1 MCKNHYKESSLRQS
15 NNDELSQSNN
25 DAQQGAIVLAAFS
38 GHFNNREINSNVCN
52 EKATGNNVP
61 AVSHQQNINTIVECV
76 ADNNTTVS
84 RVELQ
89 PAAENVIREHELAQ
103 RAVAREEPGVREHK
117 AAQRAVAREE
127 PGVQEH
133 ELAQRAVAREEPG
146 VREHESAQQAV
157 VREEP
162 VVEEHES
169 AQQAVAREEP
179 GVLNGQPSNSS
190 SSQSYIATLENR
202 ISFIETQNQNLQM
215 RITTLEQT
223 VKNFMDTNLALS
235 LPSISVPQFSVGH
248 LSDQFGNGDALIGTI
263 AGLDTFKSL
272 GQQKRRIARTHG
284 EVVTRCNSQHNA
296 GLKNSGSVCYSN
308 AIFQAFAS
316 CNHRTTLFDDPP
328 QKNHE
333 RTPLCYEFAKVLHSL
348 VKRQFSEQDVVDPS
362 KLINLFMELH
372 DDFVDVESEYC

>member
-52 EKATGNNVP
+52 KEATGNNVP

-89 PAAENVIREHELAQ
+89 PAAENVVREHELAQ
-103 RAVAREEPGVREHK
+103 QAVASEEPGVREHE

-146 VREHESAQQAV
+146 VREHESAQRAV

-169 AQQAVAREEP
+169 AQQAVARHHLP
-179 GVLNGQPSNSS
+179 R
-190 SSQSYIATLENR
+190 R
-202 ISFIETQNQNLQM
+202 IS
-215 RITTLEQT
+215 
-223 VKNFMDTNLALS
+223 
-235 LPSISVPQFSVGH
+235 
-248 LSDQFGNGDALIGTI
+248 
-263 AGLDTFKSL
+263 
-272 GQQKRRIARTHG
+272 
-284 EVVTRCNSQHNA
+284 
-296 GLKNSGSVCYSN
+296 
-308 AIFQAFAS
+308 
-316 CNHRTTLFDDPP
+316 
-328 QKNHE
+328 
-333 RTPLCYEFAKVLHSL
+333 
-348 VKRQFSEQDVVDPS
+348 
-362 KLINLFMELH
+362 
-372 DDFVDVESEYC
+372 